1 MMWSLTRAIDCRKV
15 SKGKR
20 NDWRKGRREEEG
32 LWFVGRE
39 IRDGYD
45 CGRERREVLMT
56 MGGEVRG
63 NDRRK
68 GNSRMTVVWEGG
80 RGE

>member
-1 MMWSLTRAIDCRKV
+1 M
-15 SKGKR
+15 
-20 NDWRKGRREEEG
+20 
-32 LWFVGRE
+32 GRE

-45 CGRERREVLMT
+45 CGMERREGLMT

>member
-1 MMWSLTRAIDCRKV
+1 
-15 SKGKR
+15 
-20 NDWRKGRREEEG
+20 
-32 LWFVGRE
+32 
-39 IRDGYD
+39 
-45 CGRERREVLMT
+45 MT

>member
-1 MMWSLTRAIDCRKV
+1 MMWSLALANDCRKV

-20 NDWRKGRREEEG
+20 NDWKKGRREEEG

-45 CGRERREVLMT
+45 CGMEKREGLMT
-56 MGGEVRG
+56 MEGEVRG
-63 NDRRK
+63 
-68 GNSRMTVVWEGG
+68 RMTVG
-80 RGE
+80 REMVE